1 MKVLLVSGNTA
12 QSPYPVYPLGL
23 SIVAGALRRKGHKV
37 SFFDFL
43 HQESSLD
50 RLADRVKTFRPEAVG
65 ISIRNIDN
73 VNLVHEQRYLDRVRA
88 MVDAIRA
95 IDPVPIVLGGS
106 GFSLM
111 PEKIMTC
118 IGADY
123 GIQGEGEEAFD
134 RLLQLLARGETP
146 PQRIVRADSPLPGA
160 EIPGADYD
168 PDVLS
173 FYRQKSRIV
182 PIQTKRG
189 CARMCAYCTYPVLE
203 GARIRARPA
212 AAVVDEMQSLPSGS
226 TQDGFFFVDSLF
238 NDARGT
244 YRALIHEMDRRGL
257 CIPWTAFFG
266 PSPELDD
273 EIVALMKKTGLRTAE
288 LGADAMSDATLAG
301 LNKGFRFRE
310 VVATNE
316 LFLRH
321 DVSTAHFYMV
331 GGPGETPDTLEEGIQ
346 NVLALRQTANFF
358 FLGIRIIPHTPLMRR
373 ALEEGVLSGN
383 EDLLEPMYYL
393 SPHIDPEQTQRRLT
407 EAFADKPHCVFPPD
421 KLDDK
426 LQVLCRMGLPLDKG
440 YRMLHRE

>member
-12 QSPYPVYPLGL
+12 ESPYPVYPLGL
-23 SIVAGALRRKGHKV
+23 SIVAGSLRCKGHGV
-37 SFFDFL
+37 SLFDFL
-43 HQESSLD
+43 HQECSLE
-50 RLADRVKTFRPEAVG
+50 RLADRVKTFRPEVVG

-95 IDPVPIVLGGS
+95 TGPVPVVLGGS

-111 PEKIMTC
+111 PETILAC
-118 IGADY
+118 VGADY

-146 PQRIVRADSPLPGA
+146 PQRLVLAEAPIPGA
-160 EIPGADYD
+160 EITGADYD
-168 PDVLS
+168 PDVLA
-173 FYRQKSRIV
+173 FYLKKSRLV

-189 CARMCAYCTYPVLE
+189 CARQCAYCTYPVLE
-203 GARIRARPA
+203 GARIRARPVA
-212 AAVVDEMQSLPSGS
+212 KVVDEMQSLLSGA

-244 YRALIHEMDRRGL
+244 YRTLIHEMDRRGL
-257 CIPWTAFFG
+257 CRPWTAFFG

-301 LNKGFRFRE
+301 LNKGFRFRD

-321 DVSTAHFYMV
+321 DISTAHFFMV

-346 NVLALRQTANFF
+346 NVLALRQTVNFF

-373 ALEEGVLSGN
+373 ALAEGVLTGN
-383 EDLLEPMYYL
+383 EDLLKPVYYL
-393 SPHIDPEQTQRRLT
+393 SPHIDPERTHRRLA
-407 EAFADKPHCVFPPD
+407 EAFANKPHCVFPPD
-421 KLDDK
+421 ALDDK
-426 LQVLCRMGLPLDKG
+426 LQTLCRMGLPLDES